1 MIRFTLDLV
10 LLLILINQKKVEF
23 QNKKKS
29 QCQIVTKNFN
39 LNSHLFIFIEN
50 QLQLLSDTIIESIE
64 ELKPTQEH
72 QDTALIQ
79 LINDTKSILRCL
91 NNDPLDK
98 LQQIHDL
105 MTGKNNSLKKL
116 DQSLC
121 SLKKF
126 GNFPK

>member
-1 MIRFTLDLV
+1 MSDD
-10 LLLILINQKKVEF
+10 
-23 QNKKKS
+23 
-29 QCQIVTKNFN
+29 QIVNKNFN
-39 LNSHLFIFIEN
+39 LNSHLFISILEN

-116 DQSLC
+116 DHS
-121 SLKKF
+121 
-126 GNFPK
+126 

>member
-1 MIRFTLDLV
+1 MNSRIET
-10 LLLILINQKKVEF
+10 KKH
-23 QNKKKS
+23 S
-29 QCQIVTKNFN
+29 QCQIVNKNFN
-39 LNSHLFIFIEN
+39 LNSHLFISILEN